1 MAKEGEKRIIGV
13 NGSEFTFERGEGIV
27 AGRRIGDR
35 KLTAIW
41 VSPMR
46 TTSGQMATA
55 TVNEFD
61 DGILCGPSSIPG
73 VFSDFAGAA
82 AAEVQVR
89 YLELANEHLMH
100 RAKRQREIM
109 MAVGGV
115 VMAMAVVIISFLR

>member
-1 MAKEGEKRIIGV
+1 MAKEGEKRIVGV
-13 NGSEFTFERGEGIV
+13 NGSEFTFERGDTIT
-27 AGRRIGDR
+27 AGRKINDR

-46 TTSGQMATA
+46 TTKGTLATA

-89 YLELANEHLMH
+89 WLELANEHLA
-100 RAKRQREIM
+100 RKAKRQRDVM
-109 MAVGGV
+109 MAVGGGV
-115 VMAMAVVIISFLR
+115 AALAVVVISFLH